1 MACRLVTLKSAN
13 RCSLRMSGSTSR
25 GGHVVLDY
33 TDYSPPVDDDGEW
46 MLQVLRDCVRK
57 AGIREVHSHVAQFDG
72 SESPPGFAAV
82 VLIDE
87 SHVSAH
93 CYSESGLLAIDIFTC
108 GENDPGPLADKIHS
122 VVVDAVPG
130 LVLSG
135 RGRLDRF

>member
-1 MACRLVTLKSAN
+1 
-13 RCSLRMSGSTSR
+13 MSGSTSR

-108 GENDPGPLADKIHS
+108 GDSDPGPLADKIHS

-135 RGRLDRF
+135 R

>member
-1 MACRLVTLKSAN
+1 MACRLVTLKSEN
-13 RCSLRMSGSTSR
+13 RCSLHMSGSTSR

-72 SESPPGFAAV
+72 SESPPGFAAI

-108 GENDPGPLADKIHS
+108 GDSDPGPLADKIHS
-122 VVVDAVPG
+122 VVVNAVPG

>member
-1 MACRLVTLKSAN
+1 M
-13 RCSLRMSGSTSR
+13 
-25 GGHVVLDY
+25 LDY

-72 SESPPGFAAV
+72 RESPPGFAAV

-108 GENDPGPLADKIHS
+108 GENDPGPLADEIHS

>member
-1 MACRLVTLKSAN
+1 
-13 RCSLRMSGSTSR
+13 MSGSTSR

-33 TDYSPPVDDDGEW
+33 SDYSSPVDDDGEW
-46 MLQVLRDCVRK
+46 MLQVLRDCVRN

-108 GENDPGPLADKIHS
+108 GDSDPGPLADKIHS

>member
-1 MACRLVTLKSAN
+1 
-13 RCSLRMSGSTSR
+13 MSGSTSR

-33 TDYSPPVDDDGEW
+33 TSYSPPVDDDGEW
-46 MLQVLRDCVRK
+46 MLQILRDCVRR
-57 AGIREVHSHVAQFDG
+57 AGIREVHAHVAQFDG

-93 CYSESGLLAIDIFTC
+93 CYSDSGLLAIDIFTC
-108 GENDPGPLADKIHS
+108 GGSDPGSLADEIHS
-122 VVVDAVPG
+122 IVVGAVPG

-135 RGRLDRF
+135 RERLDRF

>member
-1 MACRLVTLKSAN
+1 
-13 RCSLRMSGSTSR
+13 MSGSTSR

-33 TDYSPPVDDDGEW
+33 TGYSSPVDDDGEW
-46 MLQVLRDCVRK
+46 MLQVLRDCVRR
-57 AGIREVHSHVAQFDG
+57 AGIKEVHAHVAQFDG

-108 GENDPGPLADKIHS
+108 GGSDPRLLADEIHS
-122 VVVDAVPG
+122 IVVDAVPG
-130 LVLSG
+130 LALSG
-135 RGRLDRF
+135 REHLDRF

>member
-1 MACRLVTLKSAN
+1 
-13 RCSLRMSGSTSR
+13 MSGSTAR

-33 TDYSPPVDDDGEW
+33 IGYSPPVDEDGAW
-46 MLQVLRDCVRK
+46 MLQVLRDCVNR
-57 AGIREVHSHVAQFDG
+57 AGIREVHAHVAQFDG

-108 GENDPGPLADKIHS
+108 GDSDPVPLADDIHS
-122 VVVDAVPG
+122 MVVEAVPG
-130 LVLSG
+130 LELSG
-135 RGRLDRF
+135 RESLDRF

>member
-1 MACRLVTLKSAN
+1 LKSEN
-13 RCSLRMSGSTSR
+13 RCSLHMSGSTSR

-72 SESPPGFAAV
+72 SESPPGFAAI

-108 GENDPGPLADKIHS
+108 GDSDPGPLADNIHS

-130 LVLSG
+130 LVLTG

>member
-1 MACRLVTLKSAN
+1 MACRLVTLKSAK
-13 RCSLRMSGSTSR
+13 RRSLCMRGSTSR

-33 TDYSPPVDDDGEW
+33 TGYSTPVNDDGEW
-46 MLQVLRDCVRK
+46 MLQVLRDCVHR
-57 AGIREVHSHVAQFDG
+57 AGIKEVHAHVAQFDG

-108 GENDPGPLADKIHS
+108 GGSDPGLLADEIHS
-122 VVVDAVPG
+122 IVVDAVPG
-130 LVLSG
+130 LALSG
-135 RGRLDRF
+135 REHLDRF

>member
-1 MACRLVTLKSAN
+1 
-13 RCSLRMSGSTSR
+13 MSGSTAR

-33 TDYSPPVDDDGEW
+33 IGYSPPVDEDGAW
-46 MLQVLRDCVRK
+46 MLQVLRDCVNR
-57 AGIREVHSHVAQFDG
+57 AGIREVHAHVAQFDG

-108 GENDPGPLADKIHS
+108 GDSDPGPLADDIHS
-122 VVVDAVPG
+122 MVVEAVPG
-130 LVLSG
+130 LELSG
-135 RGRLDRF
+135 RERLDRF

>member
-1 MACRLVTLKSAN
+1 
-13 RCSLRMSGSTSR
+13 MSGSTAR

-33 TDYSPPVDDDGEW
+33 IGYSPPVDEDGAW
-46 MLQVLRDCVRK
+46 MLQVLRDCVNR
-57 AGIREVHSHVAQFDG
+57 AGIREVHAHVAQFNG

-108 GENDPGPLADKIHS
+108 GDSDPGPLADDIHS
-122 VVVDAVPG
+122 MVVEAVPG
-130 LVLSG
+130 LDLSG
-135 RGRLDRF
+135 RERLDRF

>member
-1 MACRLVTLKSAN
+1 MRGTEA
-13 RCSLRMSGSTSR
+13 R

-33 TDYSPPVDDDGEW
+33 IGYSPPVQGDGDW
-46 MLQVLRDCVRK
+46 MLQLLRDCVHR
-57 AGIREVHSHVAQFDG
+57 AGAREVHSHVAQFDG

-108 GENDPGPLADKIHS
+108 GDSDPVALADDIHRE
-122 VVVDAVPG
+122 VIEAIPEIELTG
-130 LVLSG
+130 KKK
-135 RGRLDRF
+135 LDRF

>member
-1 MACRLVTLKSAN
+1 
-13 RCSLRMSGSTSR
+13 MSGSTAR

-33 TDYSPPVDDDGEW
+33 IGYSPPVDEDGAW
-46 MLQVLRDCVRK
+46 MLQVMRDCVNR
-57 AGIREVHSHVAQFDG
+57 AGIREVHAHVAQFDG

-108 GENDPGPLADKIHS
+108 GDSDPGPLADDIHS
-122 VVVDAVPG
+122 MVVEAVPG
-130 LVLSG
+130 LDLSG
-135 RGRLDRF
+135 RERLDRF

>member
-1 MACRLVTLKSAN
+1 
-13 RCSLRMSGSTSR
+13 MSGSTAR

-33 TDYSPPVDDDGEW
+33 TGYSPPVDEDGAW
-46 MLQVLRDCVRK
+46 MLQVLRDCVNR
-57 AGIREVHSHVAQFDG
+57 AGIREVHAHVAQFDG

-108 GENDPGPLADKIHS
+108 GDSDPGPLADDIHGM
-122 VVVDAVPG
+122 VVEAVPG
-130 LVLSG
+130 LELSG
-135 RGRLDRF
+135 RERLDRF

>member
-1 MACRLVTLKSAN
+1 
-13 RCSLRMSGSTSR
+13 MSGSTSR

-33 TDYSPPVDDDGEW
+33 TGYSSPVDDDGEW
-46 MLQVLRDCVRK
+46 MLQVLRDCVHR
-57 AGIREVHSHVAQFDG
+57 AGIKEVHAHVAQFDG

-108 GENDPGPLADKIHS
+108 GGSDPRLLADEIHS
-122 VVVDAVPG
+122 IVVDAVPG
-130 LVLSG
+130 LALSG
-135 RGRLDRF
+135 REHLDRF

>member
-13 RCSLRMSGSTSR
+13 RRSLCMGGSISR

-33 TDYSPPVDDDGEW
+33 TSYSPPVDDDGEW
-46 MLQVLRDCVRK
+46 MLQILRDCVRR
-57 AGIREVHSHVAQFDG
+57 AGIREVHAHVAQFDG

-108 GENDPGPLADKIHS
+108 GGSDPGSLADEIHS
-122 VVVDAVPG
+122 IVVDAVPG

-135 RGRLDRF
+135 RERLDRF

>member
-1 MACRLVTLKSAN
+1 
-13 RCSLRMSGSTSR
+13 MSGSTSR

-57 AGIREVHSHVAQFDG
+57 AGIREVHAHVVQFDG
-72 SESPPGFAAV
+72 TESPPGFAAV

-108 GENDPGPLADKIHS
+108 GDSAPELLADEIHS
-122 VVVDAVPG
+122 VVVDAIPS

>member
-1 MACRLVTLKSAN
+1 VACRLVTLKSAN
-13 RCSLRMSGSTSR
+13 RRSLCMSGSTSR

-33 TDYSPPVDDDGEW
+33 TGYSSPVDDDGEW
-46 MLQVLRDCVRK
+46 MLQVLRDCVRR
-57 AGIREVHSHVAQFDG
+57 AGIKEVHAHVAQFDG

-108 GENDPGPLADKIHS
+108 GGSDPRLLADEIHS
-122 VVVDAVPG
+122 IVVDAVPG
-130 LVLSG
+130 LALSG
-135 RGRLDRF
+135 REHLDRF

>member
-1 MACRLVTLKSAN
+1 
-13 RCSLRMSGSTSR
+13 MSGSTSR

-33 TDYSPPVDDDGEW
+33 TGYSTPVDDDGEW
-46 MLQVLRDCVRK
+46 MLQVLRDCVHR
-57 AGIREVHSHVAQFDG
+57 AGIKEVHAHVAQFDG

-108 GENDPGPLADKIHS
+108 GGSDPGLLADEIHS
-122 VVVDAVPG
+122 IVVDAVPG
-130 LVLSG
+130 LALSG
-135 RGRLDRF
+135 REHLDRF

>member
-1 MACRLVTLKSAN
+1 
-13 RCSLRMSGSTSR
+13 MSGSTAR

-33 TDYSPPVDDDGEW
+33 IGYSPPVDEDGAW
-46 MLQVLRDCVRK
+46 MLQVLRDCVNR
-57 AGIREVHSHVAQFDG
+57 AGIREVHAHVAQFDG

-108 GENDPGPLADKIHS
+108 GDSDPGPLADDIHS
-122 VVVDAVPG
+122 MVVEAVPG
-130 LVLSG
+130 LDLSG
-135 RGRLDRF
+135 RERLDRF

>member
-1 MACRLVTLKSAN
+1 VACRLVTLKSAK
-13 RCSLRMSGSTSR
+13 RRSLCMSGSTSR

-33 TDYSPPVDDDGEW
+33 TGYSPPVDDDGEW
-46 MLQVLRDCVRK
+46 MLQVLRDCVHR
-57 AGIREVHSHVAQFDG
+57 AGIKEVHAHVAQFDG

-108 GENDPGPLADKIHS
+108 GGSDPGLLADEIHS
-122 VVVDAVPG
+122 IVVDAVPG
-130 LVLSG
+130 LALSG
-135 RGRLDRF
+135 REHLDRF